1 MYRRYYSV
9 NNMPQI
15 NTNDRGK
22 GCEEKKPYDD
32 VHIKKN
38 NQTTDIKSF
47 FKNLETDDIIL
58 IAIAFLLLADDCDDK
73 MLLLAIGFIF
83 ISGIL

>member
-1 MYRRYYSV
+1 
-9 NNMPQI
+9 MPQI

-22 GCEEKKPYDD
+22 NCEEKKPCDD

>member
-9 NNMPQI
+9 NDMPQMPAK
-15 NTNDRGK
+15 DK
-22 GCEEKKPYDD
+22 CEQKKEKCSDD
-32 VHIKKN
+32 LHIEKR
-38 NQTTDIKSF
+38 NQTTDIKGF

-83 ISGIL
+83 ISGIM

>member
-1 MYRRYYSV
+1 
-9 NNMPQI
+9 MPQI

-22 GCEEKKPYDD
+22 GCEEKKPCEN
-32 VHIKKN
+32 VHIEKR
-38 NQTTDIKSF
+38 NQHTDIKSF

-58 IAIAFLLLADDCDDK
+58 IAIAILLLADDCDDK

>member
-1 MYRRYYSV
+1 
-9 NNMPQI
+9 MPQI
-15 NTNDRGK
+15 NTHDRGK
-22 GCEEKKPYDD
+22 SCEEKKNCED

>member
-1 MYRRYYSV
+1 
-9 NNMPQI
+9 MPQI
-15 NTNDRGK
+15 NTNERTK
-22 GCEEKKPYDD
+22 PCEEKKVCDD
-32 VHIKKN
+32 IHIEKKN
-38 NQTTDIKSF
+38 QNSDIKGF

-73 MLLLAIGFIF
+73 ILLLAIGFIF

>member
-15 NTNDRGK
+15 NTHDK
-22 GCEEKKPYDD
+22 KKECEEKKPCED
-32 VHIKKN
+32 VHIEKR
-38 NQTTDIKSF
+38 NQNTDIKSF

-58 IAIAFLLLADDCDDK
+58 IAIAILLLADDCDDK

>member
-15 NTNDRGK
+15 NTNNREK

-32 VHIKKN
+32 VHIEKR

-58 IAIAFLLLADDCDDK
+58 IAIAILLLADDCDDK